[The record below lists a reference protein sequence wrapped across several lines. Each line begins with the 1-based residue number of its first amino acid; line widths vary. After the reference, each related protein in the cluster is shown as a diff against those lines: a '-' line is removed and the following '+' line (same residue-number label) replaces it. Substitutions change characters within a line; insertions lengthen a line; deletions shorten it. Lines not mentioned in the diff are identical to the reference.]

1 MSEPEYE
8 CREPRYNQH
17 HVSAVQSAGA
27 LGALRSAPSR
37 RDGMSPTPDAE
48 PPAASPASASVSG
61 AAASDALSA
70 KVAGIQ
76 LSRRRPDFT
85 LPPMHRDL
93 RLSSHAPL
101 EAASAE
107 GGGARVF
114 CRGCRCNLW

>member
-1 MSEPEYE
+1 
-8 CREPRYNQH
+8 
-17 HVSAVQSAGA
+17 
-27 LGALRSAPSR
+27 
-37 RDGMSPTPDAE
+37 MSPPPDAE
-48 PPAASPASASVSG
+48 PRAASPASASVSG

-76 LSRRRPDFT
+76 LSRRRPDFF

-107 GGGARVF
+107 GGGARVDGEKVVDEAQLIAVDAPV
-114 CRGCRCNLW
+114 RVSAGKKHHGLLTPEG